1 MEKVKKILQ
10 TIWEKIKWI
19 WIKFKAMPLWLKV
32 IVGIVLIAL
41 LVGLKSCATPHRQL
55 PPFRFAKVEKGDIV
69 DIVEASGPINPVNTT
84 QVGALVSGEILKI
97 YVDYNSEVKKGDL
110 MAVID
115 QTQILASLEE
125 AKASL
130 SSAKENYAS
139 AKKAYDHAKLNYD
152 RYKTLY
158 EKNYVSKVNL
168 EEYELSYI
176 NAKSSLNSAQASV
189 VRAQSNLDTAEKNL
203 SNTKIVSPIDG
214 VVLTKKVSEGQTITA
229 GFSTPELFVVAQDLT
244 KMQIEA
250 KVSEAD
256 IVKIQAGQNA
266 EFTLDGY
273 MGEKFKGTV
282 RQVRTNYVDSS
293 GSSGSS
299 GSTSY
304 TVIVDVDNKDL
315 RLKPGMTAT
324 MTIYTT
330 DKKGVLTVPNEAL
343 RFSPSSNK
351 KTYENTGVWKMEKG
365 QSPKRVDVQIGIIA
379 TKKTEIT
386 GGDVQEGDVVIVGE
400 NNLKATGMAGGMTP
414 PRGGMGGGGMRRR

>member
-1 MEKVKKILQ
+1 MM
-10 TIWEKIKWI
+10 TKIKNLFKSI
-19 WIKFKAMPLWLKV
+19 WTKFKAIAWWLKL
-32 IVGIVLIAL
+32 IVLIL
-41 LVGLKSCATPHRQL
+41 LVIALWGLKACTGSKRQL
-55 PPFRFAKVEKGDIV
+55 PPYRMAKVEKGDIV

-84 QVGALVSGEILKI
+84 QIGALVSGEIQKI

-125 AKASL
+125 AKAAL
-130 SSAKENYAS
+130 SSAKESYAS
-139 AKKAYDHAKLNYD
+139 TKKAYDLSKLNYE
-152 RYKTLY
+152 RYKALY
-158 EKNYVSKVNL
+158 AKNYVSKVNL
-168 EEYELSYI
+168 EEYELSYA
-176 NAKSSLNSAQASV
+176 NATSSLSAAKASVSRAQA
-189 VRAQSNLDTAEKNL
+189 NLDTAEKNL

-256 IVKIQAGQNA
+256 IVKIKAGQAA

-273 MGEKFKGTV
+273 MGEKFKGMV

-293 GSSGSS
+293 GSGSS
-299 GSTSY
+299 SSTSY
-304 TVIVDVDNKDL
+304 TVIVDVDNQDL

-343 RFSPSSNK
+343 RFSPSFNK
-351 KTYENTGVWKMEKG
+351 QTYENTGVWKMEKG
-365 QSPKRVDVQIGIIA
+365 QAPKRVDVQIGIIA

-386 GGDVQEGDVVIVGE
+386 GGDIQEGDMVIIGE
-400 NNLKATGMAGGMTP
+400 NNLKAVGMARMTP
-414 PRGGMGGGGMRRR
+414 PRGGGGMGGRRR

>member
-1 MEKVKKILQ
+1 IL
-10 TIWEKIKWI
+10 
-19 WIKFKAMPLWLKV
+19 LV
-32 IVGIVLIAL
+32 VAL
-41 LVGLKSCATPHRQL
+41 LGLKACMGPKRQL
-55 PPFRFAKVEKGDIV
+55 PPYRLAKVEIGDIV

-84 QVGALVSGEILKI
+84 QVGALVSGEIQKI

-110 MAVID
+110 MAIID

-125 AKASL
+125 AKAAL
-130 SSAKENYAS
+130 SSAKESYAS
-139 AKKAYDHAKLNYD
+139 TKKAYDLSKLNYE
-152 RYKTLY
+152 RYKALY

-168 EEYELSYI
+168 EEYELSYA
-176 NAKSSLNSAQASV
+176 NATSSLSAAKASVSRAQA
-189 VRAQSNLDTAEKNL
+189 NLDTAEKNL

-273 MGEKFKGTV
+273 VGEKFKGTV

-293 GSSGSS
+293 GSSSAS

-304 TVIVDVDNKDL
+304 TVIVDVNNEDL

-351 KTYENTGVWKMEKG
+351 QTYQNTGVWKMEKG
-365 QSPKRVDVQIGIIA
+365 QTPKRVDVQIGIIA
-379 TKKTEIT
+379 TKKTEVVS
-386 GGDVQEGDVVIVGE
+386 GDIQAGDMVIVGE
-400 NNLKATGMAGGMTP
+400 NNLKATGGMAGMTP
-414 PRGGMGGGGMRRR
+414 PRGGGMGGGGRRR

>member
-1 MEKVKKILQ
+1 VAGA
-10 TIWEKIKWI
+10 IWFIKG
-19 WIKFKAMPLWLKV
+19 KYFSKPPV
-32 IVGIVLIAL
+32 
-41 LVGLKSCATPHRQL
+41 
-55 PPFRFAKVEKGDIV
+55 PPFRLAKVTKGEIA

-130 SSAKENYAS
+130 SSAKENLAS
-139 AKKAYDHAKLNYD
+139 AQKAYDLAKLNYE

-158 EKNYVSKVNL
+158 KKNYVSKVDL
-168 EEYELSYI
+168 EQYELAYV

-189 VRAQSNLDTAEKNL
+189 VRAQSSVDSAEKNL

-214 VVLTKKVSEGQTITA
+214 VVLTRKVSEGQTITA
-229 GFSTPELFVVAQDLT
+229 GFSTPELFVVAQDMT

-256 IVKIQAGQNA
+256 IVKIKAGQRA
-266 EFTLDGY
+266 QFTLDGY
-273 MGEKFKGTV
+273 VGEKFNGVV
-282 RQVRTNYVDSS
+282 RQVRTNYVDTSS
-293 GSSGSS
+293 NSS

-304 TVIVDVDNKDL
+304 TVIVDVDNEDL

-324 MTIYTT
+324 MTIYTQ
-330 DKKGVLTVPNEAL
+330 DKKDVLLVPNEAL
-343 RFSPSSNK
+343 RFTPTTNK
-351 KTYENTGVWKMEKG
+351 KTYDSTGVWKARRGEAP
-365 QSPKRVDVQIGIIA
+365 QRVDVTIGIIA
-379 TKKTEIT
+379 TKNTEIT
-386 GGDVQEGDVVIVGE
+386 GGDIKEGDMVIVGE
-400 NNLKATGMAGGMTP
+400 NNLKAAAGANMTP
-414 PRGGMGGGGMRRR
+414 PRMGGGRRR